1 MEEKKVESPKKIPGQ
16 IPERMWP
23 DWLKSSAGFFF
34 ETLKIVVISLAIIL
48 PIRFFLIQP
57 FYVKGASMEPT
68 FHDYEYLLIDEI
80 SYRFS
85 EPQRGDIIVFHY
97 PEDRSQYF
105 IKRVI
110 GLPGETIDVQDGSVV
125 ITPAT
130 PESSIVLDEPY
141 LAQNIVTDCL
151 MQYDCTLP
159 ITLGTDQYFALGDN
173 RSASFDSRYFGALT
187 QGDIVGKAWLRV
199 WPFSTFTRFEPQ
211 SYSISL

>member
-1 MEEKKVESPKKIPGQ
+1 MEERKIDGAKKTPKE

-48 PIRFFLIQP
+48 PIRFFLVQP

-80 SYRFS
+80 SYRLS
-85 EPQRGDIIVFHY
+85 EPHRGDIVVFHY

-125 ITPAT
+125 ITPQT
-130 PESSIVLDEPY
+130 PEASIVLNEPY
-141 LAQNIVTDCL
+141 LAQGIVTDCL
-151 MQYDCTLP
+151 RQYNCTLP
-159 ITLGTDQYFALGDN
+159 ITLDSTQYFVMGDN
-173 RSASFDSRYFGALT
+173 RTASFDSRYFGPLI

-199 WPFSTFTRFEPQ
+199 WPFSTFTRFESQ
-211 SYSISL
+211 VYSPSS